1 MKAVIKIFVSLIK
14 ISDIV
19 FVQLLM
25 FKNKTFAAL
34 PSNLSLSD
42 SKGGVK

>member
-34 PSNLSLSD
+34 QSNLSLSD